1 MTIHG
6 AFRIGLLGGL
16 GVLTAMLIGGAVITL
31 ASVITYVGFALFLA
45 LGLDPIVRY
54 LVAKK
59 LPRWLAVIAV
69 VVALLGVVTGFAL
82 AIVPVLAEQMTLLYT
97 GVLNFLTS
105 YGSLTELEG
114 ALQAY
119 IPVEVLD
126 VHGTIQ
132 GIIDFLSNP
141 ANIANIGGGVLS
153 VGVTFANAA
162 LGAFLTVMLTIYLVV
177 SLPSITN
184 SVYSVV
190 PASKRERFIGL
201 AEQVIKAVGQY
212 VIGQGTQGLTNGV
225 FSFIALS
232 IIGAHYPVLF
242 AIIALMFSLI
252 PLVGTITGSII
263 IILTQYLLDPEH
275 PGLTLTVA
283 IYYLVYSQVE
293 AYVIGPMIMNRAVK
307 VPGVVV
313 IIAAL
318 AGGAQALGAAAP
330 ILAPGAPA
338 DLVTLRA
345 DDVATAAATGDQA
358 LDAWIFSAGNR
369 LVEHV

>member
-54 LVAKK
+54 LVSKK
-59 LPRWLAVIAV
+59 LPRWLAVVTV
-69 VVALLGVVTGFAL
+69 VVALLGVVAGFAL
-82 AIVPVLAEQMTLLYT
+82 AIVPVLAEQMTLLYS
-97 GVLNFLTS
+97 GVLSFLTS

-119 IPVEVLD
+119 IPIEVLD

-212 VIGQGTQGLTNGV
+212 VIGQGTQGLTNGI

-263 IILTQYLLDPEH
+263 IIITQYLLDPEH

-283 IYYLVYSQVE
+283 IYYLIYSQIE

-318 AGGAQALGAAAP
+318 AGGALMGVLGAIVAIPVAASAL
-330 ILAPGAPA
+330 IIVREVIVPA
-338 DLVTLRA
+338 QNER
-345 DDVATAAATGDQA
+345 
-358 LDAWIFSAGNR
+358 
-369 LVEHV
+369 